1 MKQIVCFGEVLW
13 DMLPKGRKI
22 GGAPLNVAL
31 RFQSLGNKS
40 IIISSIGN
48 DQDGKD
54 IIQHIQKRSAD
65 TNHLQISNKFE
76 TSRVLVTLND
86 TGSATYEIKKPCA
99 WDDILLLDKDK
110 KAVRDSDAF
119 IFGSLSARMETSH
132 QTLLSLLKESKF
144 NVFDI
149 NLRAPHYQQNTL
161 ESLMQKSDFIKL
173 NDEEIL
179 KICQTM
185 GTENQSPEDNIRFIS
200 KKTNTQR
207 ICVTLG
213 EKGAVL
219 FEKGK
224 FYYNHGYK
232 VTVADTV
239 GSGDSF
245 LAALISKMLNGTESQ
260 KALDFACAT
269 GAIVA
274 SKHGANHKVTIG
286 EINNLIEKENIK

>member
-13 DMLPKGRKI
+13 DMLPTGRKL

-31 RFQSLGNKS
+31 RIQSLGNKS
-40 IIISSIGN
+40 IIISSIGK

-54 IIQHIQKRSAD
+54 IIRHIQKRSAGTD
-65 TNHLQISNKFE
+65 HLQVSNKFE
-76 TSRVLVTLND
+76 TSKVLVTLND
-86 TGSATYEIKKPCA
+86 DGSATYEIKKPCA

-119 IFGSLSARMETSH
+119 IFGSLSARMETSRE
-132 QTLLSLLKESKF
+132 TLFSLIKESKF

-149 NLRAPHYQQNTL
+149 NLRTPHYQQNTL
-161 ESLMQKSDFIKL
+161 ECLMQKADFIKL
-173 NDEEIL
+173 NDEEIEE
-179 KICQTM
+179 IRQTM
-185 GTENQSPEDNIRFIS
+185 GSGTQSIEKNIIFLS
-200 KKTNTQR
+200 EKTNTQL

-232 VTVADTV
+232 VIVADTV

-245 LAALISKMLNGTESQ
+245 LAAIINQILNKVDAQ
-260 KALDFACAT
+260 KSLDFASAT

-274 SKHGANHKVTIG
+274 SKHGANHKVTIE
-286 EINNLIEKENIK
+286 EINSLMKKR